1 MSTPAFQTPREK
13 KLARRKVTTDLG
25 KQIMT
30 RERQRLAREQAALG
44 EQLAEEAR
52 RKLHTQQTIKRRA
65 EPEQVAVQ
73 RSIVK
78 RAAAV
83 LQSEGVNVK
92 ITARCTDT
100 MSAWTDFDQI
110 VVNYRMVDDVRL
122 LSANIRA
129 LMYHEGGHCRFT
141 IPFRQLIELTGQT
154 YGSELAQYHAGW
166 NMLEDQRME
175 TAVVS
180 DSPRKAA
187 YLTPL
192 IMTEMTDTV
201 DTAAANWPLLIWRRY
216 LPAKIAQ
223 GARRLFV
230 LKHNL
235 MGVDG
240 EALAKAWEQVTNDYV
255 LADNANDMWTA
266 IVTAHE
272 LLKTT
277 NTIPGL
283 AVIAN
288 HDRQTYAEQENLDDA
303 LVIPI
308 SPDMLGEPLGDDEAD
323 TQPPVIDVTD
333 PEVAE
338 HLATILIALFAHPE
352 TLVRIVYA
360 VMVDSDQTT
369 PGSGSSSQPS
379 GQDSDER
386 KTGDDDEQDVDDT
399 DDGDASGSGSK
410 TDEDEADKGEGEGHG
425 DDASED
431 ATDDDESDDYGDDE
445 YDDDDDEDEDDTVYA
460 NDGPCESGMDPERE
474 GGSDGAH
481 DAEEEVDPDLDY
493 NPEADEELTDEEL
506 AEALQDAE
514 AERDADSALDADVQ
528 AFQDA
533 IDSRVSDLTPYQT
546 HASDD
551 VEAAATAHNLADD
564 LEQSFYAST
573 MDSAPQWMEQQRR
586 GVLNVLRYVT
596 RQPGEV
602 EYFRA
607 WQEDDAPGFNLAVSV
622 LLDYS
627 GSMAGYTAELAQAG
641 YATKL
646 ACEKLGIPCTVTL
659 WDTEAQVLW
668 DANEQAEFL
677 PVVQANGGTD
687 PSVALADLVN
697 QRFDKAQHVVL
708 IMTDGEWQ
716 GSQSNSG
723 YLASYKESGRII
735 IGCGFNSGYG
745 TSEAL
750 AEKLR
755 RYGCDESYAIKSL
768 MEIPALLEQT
778 LVAVS

>member
-1 MSTPAFQTPREK
+1 MPTPAFQTPREK

-30 RERQRLAREQAALG
+30 REKQRLAREQAALG
-44 EQLAEEAR
+44 EQLADEAR
-52 RKLHTQQTIKRRA
+52 RKLSTQQTIKRQA
-65 EPEQVAVQ
+65 QPEQAAVQ

-78 RAAAV
+78 RVAAV
-83 LQSEGVNVK
+83 LQTEGVNVK
-92 ITARCTDT
+92 ITARCTDS

-110 VVNYRMVDDVRL
+110 VVNYRMQDDVRM
-122 LSANIRA
+122 LSATIRA

-141 IPFRQLIELTGQT
+141 IPYRQLVELATGQT
-154 YGSELAQYHAGW
+154 YNGAAFAQYHTAW

-187 YLTPL
+187 YLTPM
-192 IMTEMTDTV
+192 IMTEMTDKV
-201 DTAAANWPLLIWRRY
+201 GTAAANWPLLIWRRY
-216 LPAKIAQ
+216 LPTKIVQ
-223 GARRLFV
+223 GARKLFV

-240 EALAKAWEQVTNDYV
+240 EALAKAWEQVTTDYV
-255 LADNANDMWTA
+255 LADNAPDMWTA

-283 AVIAN
+283 AAIDN
-288 HDRQTYAEQENLDDA
+288 HNQQTYAEQENLDDA
-303 LVIPI
+303 LVIPV
-308 SPDMLGEPLGDDEAD
+308 SPDMLGEGGPQDPNA
-323 TQPPVIDVTD
+323 TPPVIDPTD

-352 TLVRIVYA
+352 TIVWVVYA
-360 VMVDSDQTT
+360 IMQDSDETA

-379 GQDSDER
+379 DQDGDE
-386 KTGDDDEQDVDDT
+386 GDD
-399 DDGDASGSGSK
+399 S
-410 TDEDEADKGEGEGHG
+410 
-425 DDASED
+425 
-431 ATDDDESDDYGDDE
+431 
-445 YDDDDDEDEDDTVYA
+445 DDDEDDASDADDSDAAGSGTEADADEGDEGENEEQGEDDGEGNEPEYA
-460 NDGPCESGMDPERE
+460 NDGPRESGIDPERQ
-474 GGSDGAH
+474 GGSSGTHDE
-481 DAEEEVDPDLDY
+481 DAEVDADLDY
-493 NPEADEELTDEEL
+493 KPEDDDDELDDDDLEEAL
-506 AEALQDAE
+506 AEAE
-514 AERDADSALDADVQ
+514 AERDADNALDADVQ
-528 AFQDA
+528 AFQEA
-533 IDSRVSDLTPYQT
+533 IENRVSDLTPYQT
-546 HASDD
+546 HASNDL
-551 VEAAATAHNLADD
+551 EAAAAAHNLATE

-586 GVLNVLRYVT
+586 GVLNVIRYVT
-596 RQPGEV
+596 HQPGDIEF
-602 EYFRA
+602 FRA

-627 GSMAGYTAELAQAG
+627 GSMSGYTEELAQAG

-646 ACEKLGIPCTVTL
+646 ACEKLGVPCTVTL
-659 WDTEAQVLW
+659 WDTGAQVLW
-668 DANEQAEFL
+668 DANETAEYL

-697 QRFDKAQHVVL
+697 QRHEKAQHVVL

-716 GSQSNSG
+716 DNTGKSG
-723 YLASYKESGRII
+723 YLAAYKESGRIV
-735 IGCGFNSGYG
+735 IGCGFNSGNG
-745 TSEAL
+745 SSDHL

-778 LVAVS
+778 LVALA